1 MPQMSREKLKTIITM
16 SFLSDYLSRG
26 FGSMNKNDLEVW
38 VFNQLLQDP
47 NKQNYS
53 DYDFSIEL
61 RIPQTKVKRLRYEA
75 TLVYQQKTAEE
86 YSQTFLQLLQKAK
99 IKSPNSD
106 IIQFSMEDKGL
117 YLYVDNILKKEGR
130 FSDRSYNNEIM
141 QISKEDLV
149 YLLTNCLI
157 PQEEQEEI
165 LRKCEEKT
173 SQKIKFSDFATKMID
188 KFIEGFATAAGTSTW
203 VFTKANMLNLIQDI
217 F

>member
-1 MPQMSREKLKTIITM
+1 MEFLTTYLKK
-16 SFLSDYLSRG
+16 G
-26 FGSMNKNDLEVW
+26 FGSMTKNDLEVW
-38 VFNQLLQDP
+38 VFNELLKDP
-47 NKQNYS
+47 EKTNYS

-106 IIQFSMEDKGL
+106 VIQFSMEDKGL

-130 FSDRSYNNEIM
+130 FSDRSHNNEIM

-149 YLLTNCLI
+149 HLLTNCLI
-157 PQEEQEEI
+157 PKDEQDEI
-165 LRKCEEKT
+165 LRKCEEIT
-173 SQKIKFSDFATKMID
+173 SQKFKFSDVATKMID
-188 KFIEGFATAAGTSTW
+188 KFIDGFTTAAGTYAW
-203 VFTKANMLNLIQDI
+203 VFTKANMLNLIQYI

>member
-1 MPQMSREKLKTIITM
+1 MT
-16 SFLSDYLSRG
+16 
-26 FGSMNKNDLEVW
+26 KNDLEVW

-86 YSQTFLQLLQKAK
+86 YNQTFLQLLQKAK

-106 IIQFSMEDKGL
+106 VIQFSMEDKGL

-130 FSDRSYNNEIM
+130 FSDRSHNNEIM

-149 YLLTNCLI
+149 HLLTNCLI
-157 PQEEQEEI
+157 PKDEQEEI

-188 KFIEGFATAAGTSTW
+188 KFIEGFATAAGTSAW
-203 VFTKANMLNLIQDI
+203 VFTKANMLNLIQYI

>member
-1 MPQMSREKLKTIITM
+1 MEFITT
-16 SFLSDYLSRG
+16 YLQRG

-38 VFNQLLQDP
+38 VFNQLLQDS

-75 TLVYQQKTAEE
+75 ALVYQQKTSEE
-86 YSQTFLQLLQKAK
+86 YNQTFLKLLQKAK

-130 FSDRSYNNEIM
+130 FSDRSHNNEIM
-141 QISKEDLV
+141 QICKEDLV
-149 YLLTNCLI
+149 HLLTHCLI
-157 PQEEQEEI
+157 PLEEQEDI
-165 LRKCEEKT
+165 LRKCEEMT
-173 SQKIKFSDFATKMID
+173 SQKLKFSDVAIKMID
-188 KFIEGFATAAGTSTW
+188 KFIEGLVASAGASAW
-203 VFTKANMLNLIQDI
+203 VFTKANMLNLIQLI